1 MIRDPSDGSVSAPP
15 PTKSLNSHAPAAP
28 AIDKAK
34 HGPNYGLKTLPEK
47 PKSTFKAPSAEELA
61 KHYAKY
67 KLAYEPK
74 EADPIPD

>member
-1 MIRDPSDGSVSAPP
+1 MIRDPSDGSV
-15 PTKSLNSHAPAAP
+15 KAPAP
-28 AIDKAK
+28 AEPGIDTAK